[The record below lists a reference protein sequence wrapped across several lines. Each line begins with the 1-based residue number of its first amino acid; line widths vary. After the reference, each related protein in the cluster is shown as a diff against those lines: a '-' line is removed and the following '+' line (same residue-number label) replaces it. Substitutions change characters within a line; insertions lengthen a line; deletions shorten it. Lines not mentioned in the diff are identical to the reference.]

1 MRRRE
6 FISLVGGVAATWP
19 IAVHAQQPPP
29 VVGLLRN
36 TEGAEWIAAFRRGLS
51 DSGYTDGTNVTVD
64 IRVAEG
70 KRDRL
75 SELAADLVRK
85 RVAAIVVNTNAAP
98 FAIAATKSIPIV
110 FVTGSDPIATGFV
123 QNLNH
128 PGGNVTGVSFFNEP
142 LGSKRLEILHE
153 LVPKAET
160 VALLVDPDYFRGD
173 AELREL
179 KMGGQALGEKVVVF
193 KASNDPEIDAAF
205 TAIAQAKVSAML
217 VGGCI
222 LNKSTPPDSW
232 LGGAPQDSRNLRH
245 APTYRGRWAD
255 ELWCQYHG
263 CISPCRRL
271 CRSHTE
277 RRQAGRSS
285 G

>member
-6 FISLVGGVAATWP
+6 FISLISSVAATWP
-19 IAVHAQQPPP
+19 LAVQAQQPLVP

-36 TEGAEWIAAFRRGLS
+36 TEAADYIAAVGRGLS
-51 DSGYTDGTNVTVD
+51 DSGYTDGKNVTLD

-70 KRDRL
+70 NLDQL

-85 RVAAIVVNTNAAP
+85 RVAVIVANTNATP
-98 FAIAATKSIPIV
+98 YAISATKSIPIV
-110 FVTGSDPIATGFV
+110 FVTGSDPVATGFV

-160 VALLVDPDYFRGD
+160 VALLVDPSYFRGE

-179 KMGGQALGEKVVVF
+179 KM
-193 KASNDPEIDAAF
+193 
-205 TAIAQAKVSAML
+205 
-217 VGGCI
+217 
-222 LNKSTPPDSW
+222 
-232 LGGAPQDSRNLRH
+232 
-245 APTYRGRWAD
+245 
-255 ELWCQYHG
+255 
-263 CISPCRRL
+263 
-271 CRSHTE
+271 
-277 RRQAGRSS
+277 
-285 G
+285 

>member
-6 FISLVGGVAATWP
+6 FVSLVGGVAAWS
-19 IAVHAQQPPP
+19 IAVQAQQPLP

-36 TEGAEWIAAFRRGLS
+36 TEAAEWIAAFRRGLS
-51 DSGYTDGTNVTVD
+51 DSGYIDGTNVTVD
-64 IRVAEG
+64 IRVAE
-70 KRDRL
+70 RDRL
-75 SELAADLVRK
+75 SDLAVDLVRK

-160 VALLVDPDYFRGD
+160 VALLVDPDYFQGD

-179 KMGGQALGEKVVVF
+179 KMGSQALGVKIVVF
-193 KASNDPEIDAAF
+193 KASNDLEIDAAF
-205 TAIAQAKVSAML
+205 TAIAQAKVSVML
-217 VGGCI
+217 VA
-222 LNKSTPPDSW
+222 
-232 LGGAPQDSRNLRH
+232 GAHS
-245 APTYRGRWAD
+245 
-255 ELWCQYHG
+255 
-263 CISPCRRL
+263 
-271 CRSHTE
+271 
-277 RRQAGRSS
+277 
-285 G
+285 